1 MGPARSGHGT
11 AIPTIEPPQ
20 GHLRHGL
27 VRFFARVV
35 YLIGCINIQYIQ
47 AMSLADFSIS
57 QAVPQAV
64 VVSATPVWLEMCGWA
79 VRAGFPSPAAD
90 HTRKRID
97 LNEHLIRNKEATFIF
112 RVKGDSM
119 SGIGIYEGDELL
131 VDRSIEPKHGN
142 IVLAVLNDDYT
153 VKRLYRR
160 GGVVKLI
167 AENPLFPPIVLK
179 DGEELVIWGVV
190 TRNLHKL
197 Y

>member
-1 MGPARSGHGT
+1 MKPAAVSHPQPVY
-11 AIPTIEPPQ
+11 IPE
-20 GHLRHGL
+20 
-27 VRFFARVV
+27 
-35 YLIGCINIQYIQ
+35 NK
-47 AMSLADFSIS
+47 
-57 QAVPQAV
+57 
-64 VVSATPVWLEMCGWA
+64 VWLEVCGWK
-79 VRAGFPSPAAD
+79 VPAGFASPAAD

-97 LNEHLIRNKEATFIF
+97 LNEHLIRNKEATFIL

-131 VDRSIEPKHGN
+131 VDRSIEAKHGN
-142 IVLAVLNDDYT
+142 IVLAVLNDDFT

-167 AENPLFPPIVLK
+167 AENPLYPPITLK
-179 DGEELVIWGVV
+179 DGEELLIWGVV

>member
-1 MGPARSGHGT
+1 MKT
-11 AIPTIEPPQ
+11 AVISHPHPQ
-20 GHLRHGL
+20 PQP
-27 VRFFARVV
+27 V
-35 YLIGCINIQYIQ
+35 
-47 AMSLADFSIS
+47 S
-57 QAVPQAV
+57 VPEAK
-64 VVSATPVWLEMCGWA
+64 VWLEMCSWT

-119 SGIGIYEGDELL
+119 NGIGIYEGDELL
-131 VDRSIEPKHGN
+131 VDRSIEAKHGN
-142 IVLAVLNDDYT
+142 IVLAVLNNDYT

-167 AENPLFPPIVLK
+167 AENPLYPPIVVR
-179 DGEELVIWGVV
+179 DGQELVIWGVV

>member
-1 MGPARSGHGT
+1 MKN
-11 AIPTIEPPQ
+11 
-20 GHLRHGL
+20 
-27 VRFFARVV
+27 
-35 YLIGCINIQYIQ
+35 CIYVQYIQ
-47 AMSLADFSIS
+47 AMSS
-57 QAVPQAV
+57 QLESFLSPV
-64 VVSATPVWLEMCGWA
+64 VVPDTKVWLDVCSWTVA
-79 VRAGFPSPAAD
+79 AGFPSPAAD

-131 VDRSIEPKHGN
+131 VDRSIEAKHGN
-142 IVLAVLNDDYT
+142 IVLAVLNNDYT

-167 AENPLFPPIVLK
+167 AENPLYPPIVVK
-179 DGEELVIWGVV
+179 DGEELLIWGVV